1 MSPSRALQSLR
12 WLSNNGR
19 LQWQLDRLKPPKVIG
34 KVRKARSQAVVVEP
48 PMLLTLEGRIIEMQQ
63 ARDPAWTAALSS
75 WLVAS
80 GCLRYKHL
88 CLSTPVKISREFF
101 HGHCRKGKQS
111 HNRQGFDWCAPARFS
126 NGWHWADKWLEDY
139 QGRQVRH
146 LLYSWRRLLP
156 TVGSLIRLQD
166 AEIDWQ
172 DKVEE
177 RVATP
182 FHYSGGKYALS
193 MRTKMRAFL
202 VAAKVADC
210 EAWETVTEEEV
221 AEADE
226 EAKIKAAQAC
236 RGDTEVIWAQAP
248 QTTALKRRF
257 SLSQSLVH
265 GARER
270 MRKPA
275 PSARAM
281 PARLGEIFLTG
292 HLKNGTALCPDF
304 NTGECRQDPCARE
317 HLCAMLQQ
325 TGRACGG
332 RHPASECRAKRRMTE
347 AKLRE
352 LGLPVPADPV
362 EAGATRPAGAPS
374 EAPAQKR
381 RRILPPPLPIAP
393 AGPMSSRPS
402 AEEPASVDTRR
413 PAEPAELP
421 GNFLEIPECLD
432 LNPADSKWDRLA
444 TVQEKSAQTPST
456 TTCGEEASFW
466 RASPRQSRPQPFQRA
481 ASRWFASR
489 RGWPSG
495 KVCPC
500 PGLTWRLRHRPRRP
514 TAGGLGQGVAPGA
527 ALALPRGRRHRPLH
541 GGASPGRSC
550 CGDVAGDAEGNQPNG
565 RTGEIR
571 RCRDVEITKTLQDRK
586 LAGWVHQAL
595 ASSSAVHRFHGHC
608 EEPGPHQYGQGI
620 PAMPAQA
627 GGAPS

>member
-1 MSPSRALQSLR
+1 M
-12 WLSNNGR
+12 
-19 LQWQLDRLKPPKVIG
+19 
-34 KVRKARSQAVVVEP
+34 
-48 PMLLTLEGRIIEMQQ
+48 
-63 ARDPAWTAALSS
+63 
-75 WLVAS
+75 
-80 GCLRYKHL
+80 
-88 CLSTPVKISREFF
+88 
-101 HGHCRKGKQS
+101 
-111 HNRQGFDWCAPARFS
+111 
-126 NGWHWADKWLEDY
+126 
-139 QGRQVRH
+139 
-146 LLYSWRRLLP
+146 
-156 TVGSLIRLQD
+156 
-166 AEIDWQ
+166 
-172 DKVEE
+172 
-177 RVATP
+177 
-182 FHYSGGKYALS
+182 
-193 MRTKMRAFL
+193 
-202 VAAKVADC
+202 
-210 EAWETVTEEEV
+210 
-221 AEADE
+221 
-226 EAKIKAAQAC
+226 
-236 RGDTEVIWAQAP
+236 IWAQAP

-265 GARER
+265 SARE
-270 MRKPA
+270 RKPA

-362 EAGATRPAGAPS
+362 EVGATRPAGAPS

-402 AEEPASVDTRR
+402 AEELREAAAANRVVEVEDAEIGEVPASVDTRR

-432 LNPADSKWDRLA
+432 LKPADSKWDRLA
-444 TVQEKSAQTPST
+444 TVRGKSAQTPSLIYNNVR
-456 TTCGEEASFW
+456 GG
-466 RASPRQSRPQPFQRA
+466 ASPRQSRPQPFQHA
-481 ASRWFASR
+481 ASRWLASR

-500 PGLTWRLRHRPRRP
+500 PGLTWSTSPSP
-514 TAGGLGQGVAPGA
+514 TPTD
-527 ALALPRGRRHRPLH
+527 GRRTGTGCGPWC
-541 GGASPGRSC
+541 GARSITETSSSSTAWR
-550 CGDVAGDAEGNQPNG
+550 GVTVWLAMLKGISLADAA
-565 RTGEIR
+565 GEIR

-595 ASSSAVHRFHGHC
+595 ASSSAGASEPECTFHGHC